1 MKARALHC
9 EATQAHDEQRGRVRG
24 RAVLSPGTGTV
35 FVVLAALV
43 VLLVAQPAF
52 AHKKG
57 KAEPKIA
64 AAVSE
69 GGGLRPALTVRLTD
83 ADSKK
88 PLKGATVT
96 ALAEMRDVGGMQTR
110 RVRLSEVRPALY
122 RERLTFP
129 HDGAWRVRIRVSGKK
144 VVRASAALPV
154 AIRAAAQAKPQQP
167 QGDEMQMQHG
177 GGADEHVVPLGT
189 TIEEDGLTGGD
200 YARMAS
206 LWLHSVAALGWI
218 LGVLAMVLALSAHVG
233 VIAEGARRR
242 IAEAYGSWGAWI
254 HWSFV
259 PVIVGTGLY
268 NMLYVTPF
276 PLAYRPDQLDELRE
290 IPYGPLY
297 ETILLAKLAL
307 FGVLLMTGTIMLLRV
322 VRNPLPAP
330 LPSNPHPPGVV
341 KTLVAALGP
350 AGIVYLAA
358 IPLIL
363 GAAMAL
369 RYVHVLNHVAEVLR
383 AG

>member
-1 MKARALHC
+1 MKARTLQC
-9 EATQAHDEQRGRVRG
+9 EATQAHDEQRGRAAG
-24 RAVLSPGTGTV
+24 RAVLSPGKATI
-35 FVVLAALV
+35 FVLLAALV
-43 VLLVAQPAF
+43 ALLVAQPAL
-52 AHKKG
+52 AHRKG

-69 GGGLRPALTVRLTD
+69 AGGLRPVLTVRLTD

-96 ALAEMRDVGGMQTR
+96 ALAEMRDIEGMQTR
-110 RVRLSEVRPALY
+110 RIRLSEVRPALY
-122 RERLTFP
+122 RARLTFP
-129 HDGAWRVRIRVSGKK
+129 HEGAWRVRVSVSGKK
-144 VVRASAALPV
+144 VVKASGTLAV
-154 AIRAAAQAKPQQP
+154 AIREAAQAKPRKA
-167 QGDEMQMQHG
+167 GGGGLQMPHG
-177 GGADEHVVPLGT
+177 GSAAHVVPLGT
-189 TIEEDGLTGGD
+189 TIEEDHLTGGD
-200 YARMAS
+200 YARMAN
-206 LWLHSVAALGWI
+206 LWIHSVAALGWI

-259 PVIVGTGLY
+259 PVIVATGVY

-276 PLAYRPDQLDELRE
+276 PLAYRPSQIDELRE

-297 ETILLAKLAL
+297 EAILVAKLAL

-358 IPLIL
+358 IPLII

>member
-1 MKARALHC
+1 MRTRAPER
-9 EATQAHDEQRGRVRG
+9 EATQAHDEHRE
-24 RAVLSPGTGTV
+24 RAGAPAALSLGTGTV
-35 FVVLAALV
+35 LVVLTALLA
-43 VLLVAQPAF
+43 LLVAQPAL

-64 AAVSE
+64 AAVGE
-69 GGGLRPALTVRLTD
+69 GGGLRPTLTVRLTD

-88 PLKGATVT
+88 PVKGATVT
-96 ALAEMRDVGGMQTR
+96 ALAEMRDVEGMQTR
-110 RVRLSEVRPALY
+110 RVHLSEVRPALY
-122 RERLTFP
+122 RGRLAFP
-129 HDGAWRVRIRVSGKK
+129 HDGAWRVKIRVSGKK
-144 VVRASAALPV
+144 VVRASGTLPV
-154 AIRAAAQAKPQQP
+154 AIREAAHAKPKQP
-167 QGDEMQMQHG
+167 GGDEMQMEHG
-177 GGADEHVVPLGT
+177 GGADAHVVPLGT
-189 TIEEDGLTGGD
+189 TIEEDELTGDD
-200 YARMAS
+200 YARMAN
-206 LWLHSVAALGWI
+206 LWIHSVAALGWI

-259 PVIVGTGLY
+259 PVIVATGIY

-276 PLAYRPDQLDELRE
+276 PLAYRPGEIDELRE

-297 ETILLAKLAL
+297 ESILVAKLAL
-307 FGVLLMTGTIMLLRV
+307 FGILLVTGTIMLLRV

-358 IPLIL
+358 IPLII